1 MGEGGWGLI
10 VNTYVHCTHSAV
22 IKCSQFIENDTF
34 RTERLVH
41 CKQLRDSDHDAV
53 FFFFWERCLP
63 WPPGALSVPLS
74 FSQLDLGPSYE
85 YEINLHSAESGRAT
99 FIN

>member
-53 FFFFWERCLP
+53 FFFLLRAVFTVAARSLVCSTFFFSIGP
-63 WPPGALSVPLS
+63 W
-74 FSQLDLGPSYE
+74 SQL
-85 YEINLHSAESGRAT
+85 
-99 FIN
+99 

>member
-53 FFFFWERCLP
+53 FFFFFSFGSGVYRGRQEPCLFHFLFLN
-63 WPPGALSVPLS
+63 WTLVPVMS
-74 FSQLDLGPSYE
+74 T
-85 YEINLHSAESGRAT
+85 R
-99 FIN
+99 